1 MLSGVRSH
9 SQLSQ
14 LLSMLWYQAWA
25 SIPTG
30 LGHKLLL
37 AKERLVSTLHLIS
50 VTLFFVLQFGATLS
64 TNLSNLIVLMFILTS
79 QARARTTW
87 CLALDTQPAQT
98 RTRFSPGFPTSW
110 PHDNHGRLV
119 PSEFLATSSCLCWA
133 GSKHEEPFG
142 ADKKVASMHVF
153 FLHQTPCFLAL
164 MTH

>member
-25 SIPTG
+25 STPTG
-30 LGHKLLL
+30 TQASAGKGAFGINTSSHFSHPVFFCP
-37 AKERLVSTLHLIS
+37 AVRGYIVHQ
-50 VTLFFVLQFGATLS
+50 LF
-64 TNLSNLIVLMFILTS
+64 NLSNLIVLMFILTS

-119 PSEFLATSSCLCWA
+119 PSEFLARSSCLCWA

-153 FLHQTPCFLAL
+153 LNIKRNVF
-164 MTH
+164 